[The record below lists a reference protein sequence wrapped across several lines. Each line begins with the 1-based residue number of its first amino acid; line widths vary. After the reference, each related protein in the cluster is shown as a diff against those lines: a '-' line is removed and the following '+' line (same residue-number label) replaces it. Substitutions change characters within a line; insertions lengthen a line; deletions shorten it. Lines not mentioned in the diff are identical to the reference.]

1 MCGIAGFCDFTK
13 KSNRQILINMT
24 DILYHRGPDD
34 SGYSFYES
42 EYANIGLGHRR
53 LSILDLSSYGHQPMK
68 FQNLEIVYNGEVY
81 NFKEIRKDLE
91 KYGYHFKSNSD
102 TEVILKAYHKWG
114 MKAIVKFIGMFA
126 IVIYDKEKQKLLF
139 IRDRAGVKPLNYY
152 FKDGL
157 FLFSS
162 ELKSFHKHPKFEKEI
177 SRDALAL
184 FFQYSYILEPHTIF
198 RHTHK
203 LPAGH
208 YAELNIQNSEFKIYK
223 YWDVIDNY
231 NKPKLDIGFEEAKKE
246 TEKLLKSACE
256 YRMVSDVPVGM
267 FLSGGYDSSA
277 VTAILQKDR
286 TEKLKTFSIGFHEE
300 KYNEAHHAKK
310 VAKHLGTDHT
320 EYYCT
325 QKDAQEL
332 LPLMPEIWDE
342 PFGDSS
348 NIPTTLVSRLARKY
362 VKVSL
367 SADGGDEIFGGYDKY
382 TQTLKYQRIFSKVPF
397 AKTLASIMEM
407 VNPSYLIGLNK
418 TYNFAN
424 RYEKLKTM
432 LKAKDEIEM
441 MNGVVYYF
449 IPSEVNSL
457 LGRAIDIKTSFDDKI
472 RLNSHNDAV
481 DKMMAIDYK
490 TYQLDDIL
498 VKVDRATMSVSL
510 EGREPLLDHRIIELV
525 SQLPSSYKIKNGN
538 KKYILKSIVHDYI
551 PKELMDRP
559 KMGFS
564 IPLNEWFGD
573 ELKKYVLEYLDSQ
586 KVAKTGVLNVAEVER
601 LKKQWLENSNF
612 SANKIWLILT
622 FMMWHERW
630 VG

>member
-1 MCGIAGFCDFTK
+1 MCGIAGFCDFSK
-13 KSNRQILINMT
+13 KSDRQTLTKMT
-24 DILYHRGPDD
+24 DVLHHRGPDD
-34 SGYSFYES
+34 SGYSFYEN

-53 LSILDLSSYGHQPMK
+53 LSILDLSSHGHQPME
-68 FQNLEIVYNGEVY
+68 FEHLEIIHNGEVY
-81 NFKEIRKDLE
+81 NFKEIRAELE
-91 KYGYHFKSNSD
+91 KYSYNFYSQSD

-114 MKAIVKFIGMFA
+114 IKAVDRFIGMFS
-126 IVIYDKEKQKLLF
+126 IVIFDKKASKLIF
-139 IRDRAGVKPLNYY
+139 IRDRAGVKPFYY
-152 FKDGL
+152 YKKDGL
-157 FLFSS
+157 VLFAS
-162 ELKSFHKHPKFEKEI
+162 ELKSFHKHPNFQKEI
-177 SRDALAL
+177 DINALSL

-198 RHTHK
+198 KYTHK

-208 YAELNIQNSEFKIYK
+208 YAELDLKNSEIKIQK
-223 YWDVIDNY
+223 YWDVIDSY
-231 NKPKLDIGFEEAKKE
+231 NKPKLDISFEEAKAE

-256 YRMVSDVPVGM
+256 YRMVADVPVGI

-286 TEKLKTFSIGFHEE
+286 TEKLKTFSIGFYEE

-310 VAKHLGTDHT
+310 VAEYLGTDHT

-348 NIPTTLVSRLARKY
+348 NIPTTLVSRLARKD
-362 VKVSL
+362 VTVSL

-382 TQTLKYQRIFSKVPF
+382 IQTLKYQKMFSKVPSIF
-397 AKTLASIMEM
+397 GDIMEL
-407 VNPSYLIGLNK
+407 VDPKYLIGLNK
-418 TYNFAN
+418 TYNFVN
-424 RYEKLKTM
+424 RYEKLKT
-432 LKAKDEIEM
+432 LIKAKDEIEM
-441 MNGVVYYF
+441 MRGVSYYF
-449 IPSEVNSL
+449 NPSEVDKL
-457 LGRAIDIKTSFDDKI
+457 LGKNGKDIKTSFDDKI

-490 TYQLDDIL
+490 TYQIDDIL
-498 VKVDRATMSVSL
+498 TKVDRATMSVSL
-510 EGREPLLDHRIIELV
+510 EGREPLLDHRIIEFV
-525 SQLPSSYKIKNGN
+525 SQLPSSYKIKDGN

-559 KMGFS
+559 KMGFG

-573 ELKKYVLEYLDSQ
+573 ELKKYVLEYLDS
-586 KVAKTGVLNVAEVER
+586 KKIAKTGVLNVEEVEK

-622 FMMWHERW
+622 FMMWYERW
-630 VG
+630 MG

>member
-1 MCGIAGFCDFTK
+1 GFCDFSK
-13 KSNRQILINMT
+13 KSDKQTLINMT
-24 DILYHRGPDD
+24 DVLHHRGPDD
-34 SGYSFYES
+34 SGYSFYENEFS
-42 EYANIGLGHRR
+42 HIGLGHRR
-53 LSILDLSSYGHQPMK
+53 LSILDLSAHGHQPMIH
-68 FQNLEIVYNGEVY
+68 QHLEIIFNGEVY
-81 NFKEIRKDLE
+81 NFAEIAKELE
-91 KYGYHFKSNSD
+91 SFGYIFESNSD
-102 TEVILKAYHKWG
+102 TEVILKAFHHWG
-114 MKAIVKFIGMFA
+114 IKAVDKFIGMFA
-126 IVIYDKEKQKLLF
+126 IVIYDKEVQKLIF

-162 ELKSFHKHPKFEKEI
+162 ELKSFHEHPNFEKEI
-177 SRDALAL
+177 NVDALAL

-198 RHTHK
+198 RHTYK

-208 YAELNIQNSEFKIYK
+208 YAELNIQNAEFKIHK
-223 YWDVIDNY
+223 YWDVIDSY
-231 NKPKLDIGFEEAKKE
+231 NKPKLDISFEEAKAQ

-286 TEKLKTFSIGFHEE
+286 TEKLKTFSIGFNEE
-300 KYNEAHHAKK
+300 KYNEAQYAKK
-310 VAKHLGTDHT
+310 VAEYLGTEHT

-332 LPLMPEIWDE
+332 LPLMSQIWDE

-348 NIPTTLVSRLARKY
+348 NIPTTLVSRLARKS
-362 VKVSL
+362 VTVSL

-382 TQTLKYQRIFSKVPF
+382 TLSLKYQKMFSKIPF
-397 AKTLASIMEM
+397 RSAIGSMMEAIE
-407 VNPSYLIGLNK
+407 PKYLIGLNK
-418 TYNFAN
+418 TYNFGN
-424 RYEKLKTM
+424 RYEKLKILLT
-432 LKAKDEIEM
+432 AKNELEI
-441 MNGVVYYF
+441 MNGVGYYF
-449 IPSEVNSL
+449 NPSEVDKL
-457 LGRAIDIKTSFDDKI
+457 LGTTSKLSTSFDDVT
-472 RLNSHNDAV
+472 RLMPHNDCI

-498 VKVDRATMSVSL
+498 TKVDRATMSVSL
-510 EGREPLLDHRIIELV
+510 EGREPLLDHRIIEFV
-525 SQLPSSYKIKNGN
+525 ATLPSSFKIKDGN

-573 ELKKYVLEYLDSQ
+573 ELKKYVLQYLDSA
-586 KVAKTGVLNVAEVER
+586 KVAKTGLLNVAEVER
-601 LKKQWLENSNF
+601 LKKEWLENSSF

-630 VG
+630 MR